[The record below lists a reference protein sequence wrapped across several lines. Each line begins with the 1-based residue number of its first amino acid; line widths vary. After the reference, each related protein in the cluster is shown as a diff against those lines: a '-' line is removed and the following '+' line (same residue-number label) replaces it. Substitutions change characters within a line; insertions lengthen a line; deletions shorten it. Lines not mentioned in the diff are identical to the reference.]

1 MKQFQLKRI
10 SRCLSGAMIGCFL
23 FGAALA
29 DQKALA
35 EDFLVRVENVST
47 PHTLHTSLGDKGVAI
62 SPGVWVLHS
71 GSNPIYTVGQKASLG
86 LKRLAEDGDPNA
98 LFSDLQV
105 HPGVKG
111 VGAFDYAALPYPVTG
126 AIGPKQA
133 YEFIVSGAKPGD
145 KLSFATMFSES
156 NDWFYSDNAQGISLF
171 NADGTPMSGEVTAE
185 VGLWDAGTE
194 QNEEPGLGP
203 NQAPRQGR
211 PDTGKSRND
220 PVSAVTSPQA
230 PSVTSSLKVTI
241 TPRP

>member
-10 SRCLSGAMIGCFL
+10 SRCLSGAVVGCFL
-23 FGAALA
+23 LGAALA

-47 PHTLHTSLGDKGVAI
+47 PHTLHTSLRDKGVAI

-71 GSNPIYTVGQKASLG
+71 GANPIYTVGQKASLG

-98 LFSDLQV
+98 LFS
-105 HPGVKG
+105 
-111 VGAFDYAALPYPVTG
+111 
-126 AIGPKQA
+126 
-133 YEFIVSGAKPGD
+133 
-145 KLSFATMFSES
+145 ES
-156 NDWFYSDNAQGISLF
+156 NDWFYCGNAQGSSLF
-171 NADGTPMSGEVTAE
+171 NADGTPMNGEVTAE
-185 VGLWDAGTE
+185 VGLWDAGAK
-194 QNEEPGLGP
+194 QNEEPGLGS

-230 PSVTSSLKVTI
+230 PSVMSSLKVTI